1 MKLNTTLYRLLS
13 LERSTDSVTAR
24 LRLLP
29 DSIIYQAHFPG
40 KPITPGVCITQMA
53 VEIMEEALGK
63 SLMMKKAKNVK
74 FLAVIT
80 PDETVEVE
88 YAISKIRQEGS
99 SVEFLCVVKNENKL
113 FAKLSLVCE
122 EKKK

>member
-1 MKLNTTLYRLLS
+1 MKLNTTLYRILS
-13 LERSTDSVTAR
+13 LHHTTDSVTA
-24 LRLLP
+24 LLHLLP
-29 DSIIYQAHFPG
+29 ESIIYRAHFPS

-63 SLMMKKAKNVK
+63 SLMMRKAKNVK

-80 PDETVEVE
+80 PENTVEVE
-88 YAISKIRQEGS
+88 YDISNIRQEEH
-99 SVEFLCVVKNENKL
+99 SVEFLCVVRNEKTV

-122 EKKK
+122 ENH